1 MSIKHIVLM
10 LLAVLGASQ
19 AAAQAEDGKFTIAV
33 VPDTQYYTDYRH
45 QTEEG
50 FPFDA
55 RELIFDQM
63 QYIAANAESEGGDI
77 DFATALGDV
86 WQNASQR
93 MTPEYAA
100 QAHKHVD
107 SLITNLTQIYPDQR
121 VLTVAIKQAGTGYEK
136 ISEKIT
142 LSVAT

>member
-50 FPFDA
+50 LPFDA
-55 RELIFDQM
+55 RELFFDQM

-77 DFATALGDV
+77 AFATALGDV
-86 WQNASQR
+86 WQHASQR
-93 MTPEYAA
+93 MTPAYARSEEHTSEL
-100 QAHKHVD
+100 Q
-107 SLITNLTQIYPDQR
+107 SLMRISSAVFRLK
-121 VLTVAIKQAGTGYEK
+121 KQNNA
-136 ISEKIT
+136 T
-142 LSVAT
+142 LLS

>member
-55 RELIFDQM
+55 RELFFVQRH
-63 QYIAANAESEGGDI
+63 YSAANAAAKGADLA
-77 DFATALGDV
+77 FATARGDV
-86 WQNASQR
+86 WQRASPR
-93 MTPEYAA
+93 MAPESAA
-100 QAHKHVD
+100 K
-107 SLITNLTQIYPDQR
+107 
-121 VLTVAIKQAGTGYEK
+121 AIGRA
-136 ISEKIT
+136 
-142 LSVAT
+142 

>member
-55 RELIFDQM
+55 RELFFDQM

-77 DFATALGDV
+77 AFARSEEQTSEL
-86 WQNASQR
+86 QSLMRNS
-93 MTPEYAA
+93 YA
-100 QAHKHVD
+100 VF
-107 SLITNLTQIYPDQR
+107 
-121 VLTVAIKQAGTGYEK
+121 
-136 ISEKIT
+136 
-142 LSVAT
+142 